1 MNFYTSE
8 FLGPRFVIFHYFIK
22 WYIDRF
28 GIVSYIV
35 ALLGGIM
42 AFFTYVIMLNLH
54 KGEKDVA
61 MMITLLAVIVM
72 GGLMGLGIDI
82 SNGHAPIV

>member
-8 FLGPRFVIFHYFIK
+8 SLGPRFVIFHYFIK

-42 AFFTYVIMLNLH
+42 ALFTYVIMFNIQ
-54 KGEKDVA
+54 KGEKDTA
-61 MMITLLAVIVM
+61 MMITLLAIIVI
-72 GGLMGLGIDI
+72 GGLIGLGIDI
-82 SNGHAPIV
+82 SNGHAPMI

>member
-1 MNFYTSE
+1 
-8 FLGPRFVIFHYFIK
+8 
-22 WYIDRF
+22 
-28 GIVSYIV
+28 
-35 ALLGGIM
+35 M